1 MIAIRFVDIVFVY
14 HLRDERQIAWHGRRH
29 SHGSELH
36 ELHYFISG
44 AGSFR
49 NGPGT
54 WTITPGSL
62 HLTPPGTEHQIVA
75 TDIRRPITYYAV
87 LFDASGDDELY
98 KLLSRL
104 GPDAGPSEIGTSRR
118 FFFAD
123 ILERHFSAREDLVRA
138 AQHNFIAFL
147 YDLAAG
153 SAARGAVD
161 NAHVEKALA
170 IMQLSIEKGLSL
182 ADICERLQLTR
193 EHFVRVFSERMGM
206 PPMKYYSRLKI
217 EAGRA
222 MLSSTNLRI
231 QEIADKLGFAN
242 QFNFTRTF
250 KRLANMSPTE
260 YRARCLQR
268 ADFTAE

>member
-1 MIAIRFVDIVFVY
+1 MNDMRFVDIVFVY

-29 SHGSELH
+29 NHGSELY

-44 AGSFR
+44 SGSFR
-49 NGPGT
+49 NGSGIWTISPGT
-54 WTITPGSL
+54 LHITLPSV
-62 HLTPPGTEHQIVA
+62 EHQIIA
-75 TDIRRPITYYAV
+75 TDIRKPITYYAV
-87 LFDASGDDELY
+87 LFSASGDEELRE
-98 KLLSRL
+98 LLARL
-104 GPDAGPSEIGTSRR
+104 GPDSLPSDIGTSRR

-123 ILERHFSAREDLVRA
+123 LLERHFSGRADLVLA
-138 AQHNFIAFL
+138 ARHNFMAFL

-153 SAARGAVD
+153 SASHGAVD

-170 IMQLSIEKGLSL
+170 IMQLSIEKELDL
-182 ADICERLQLTR
+182 ADICRRLQLSR

-206 PPMKYYSRLKI
+206 PPMKYYARLKI
-217 EAGRA
+217 EAARA

-231 QEIADKLGFAN
+231 QEIADKLGYAN

-250 KRLANMSPTE
+250 RRLADMSPTE